1 MFMGSLQA
9 KGKTTERGGG
19 GGGGGSGQEDSLENK
34 LKIRTDPKCL
44 LLFNWKLQYLVPKR
58 ERLN

>member
-1 MFMGSLQA
+1 MGSLQA
-9 KGKTTERGGG
+9 KGKRTER

-58 ERLN
+58 ETLN